1 MRKSCGCF
9 WDVLYSFCGTNPSTL
24 TIPVLCTGAGSRK
37 GSTTFDCLVTSG
49 PRTHCHDQGKKHALY
64 EQNTWKK
71 CIACQAAPGKSSWS
85 GRSCSSQEEGRG
97 IWQGGE
103 EEEKEDSTLAA
114 THPWLLGSSTWPI
127 YKHVDFSSW
136 LFPASSGNIIS
147 QLYLNKFVKREEI
160 YCAAQINYDA
170 EVWACR
176 RQALFFVFD
185 VPLKVEI
192 VKKMTRFCWPEI
204 FQLGDKLR
212 EAQTSKF
219 SIWSSAHGSTMPLY
233 NGHPCLAVLDTLLHE
248 SLELRW
254 NVGFS
259 HILPSLCCL
268 DIVTIIGRE
277 IINAAS
283 RWLQ

>member
-1 MRKSCGCF
+1 MYRSREKKRFHNIWLWWPQAQGHIAMIMGKGMHWMSK
-9 WDVLYSFCGTNPSTL
+9 TL
-24 TIPVLCTGAGSRK
+24 GRNLLLARLKQAG
-37 GSTTFDCLVTSG
+37 
-49 PRTHCHDQGKKHALY
+49 PA
-64 EQNTWKK
+64 
-71 CIACQAAPGKSSWS
+71 
-85 GRSCSSQEEGRG
+85 GRG
-97 IWQGGE
+97 EAAAARRRAE
-103 EEEKEDSTLAA
+103 EFGREEKEDSTLAA
-114 THPWLLGSSTWPI
+114 THLWLLGSSTWPI
-127 YKHVDFSSW
+127 SKHVDFSSW
-136 LFPASSGNIIS
+136 LLPAST
-147 QLYLNKFVKREEI
+147 QLYLNKFFKREEI

-248 SLELRW
+248 CLNLRW

-268 DIVTIIGRE
+268 DIVTIIDRE